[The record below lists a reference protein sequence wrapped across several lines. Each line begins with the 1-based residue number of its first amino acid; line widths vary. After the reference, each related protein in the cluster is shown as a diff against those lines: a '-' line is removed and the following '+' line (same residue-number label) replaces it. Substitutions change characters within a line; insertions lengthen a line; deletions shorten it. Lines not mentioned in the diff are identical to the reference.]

1 MRLTALAHGAT
12 ARRLA
17 TSAALAALIGL
28 ALTGCA
34 SDDEDAGTP
43 FTQALA
49 KNYADLSTQAA
60 ALPAPQ
66 EEGGFFS
73 SLDVFGLFSGGNPN
87 QELADA
93 FKDKADSA
101 ASGDEPAPEPA
112 PADAAGQA
120 LGARLSRDLAAAKDQ
135 APVPA
140 ARAQTDYDCW
150 VLASAVPSAASMA
163 GACRASLDASLAALE
178 GGARPIAPVSAPI
191 PAPVPQPV
199 QSAPIAP
206 VQAPVPAPAQ
216 AQASSDFTVYFDF
229 DSWTLTAEDLKVI
242 TDAINTARTGGQS
255 HITVVG
261 HTDTSGPADYNQKLS
276 VRRANVVVEALVDMG
291 ARRAAI
297 TASGVGENDLAVQTG
312 DDVKEE
318 KNRRSVITLQ
328 P

>member
-1 MRLTALAHGAT
+1 MRLNALAHGA
-12 ARRLA
+12 AVRRLA
-17 TSAALAALIGL
+17 ASAAIAALAGL

-34 SDDEDAGTP
+34 GDDNPGTP
-43 FTQALA
+43 FTQALE
-49 KNYADLSTQAA
+49 KNYTDLSTQAA
-60 ALPAPQ
+60 SLPAPQ
-66 EEGGFFS
+66 EQGGFFS

-101 ASGDEPAPEPA
+101 AAGDEPAPEPA

-120 LGARLSRDLAAAKDQ
+120 LGARLSRDLAGAKDQ
-135 APVPA
+135 APAPA
-140 ARAQTDYDCW
+140 ARAQSDYDCW
-150 VLASAVPSAASMA
+150 VMASNVPSAASMA
-163 GACRASLDASLAALE
+163 QACRASLEASLAALE
-178 GGARPIAPVSAPI
+178 GGARPVAQFGAPV
-191 PAPVPQPV
+191 PAPLPQPV

-206 VQAPVPAPAQ
+206 VQAPVPAQAPAQ
-216 AQASSDFTVYFDF
+216 TAADFTVYFDF

-242 TDAINTARTGGQS
+242 TDAINSARSGGQS

-261 HTDTSGPADYNQKLS
+261 HTDTSGSADYNQKLS

-312 DDVKEE
+312 DNVKEA